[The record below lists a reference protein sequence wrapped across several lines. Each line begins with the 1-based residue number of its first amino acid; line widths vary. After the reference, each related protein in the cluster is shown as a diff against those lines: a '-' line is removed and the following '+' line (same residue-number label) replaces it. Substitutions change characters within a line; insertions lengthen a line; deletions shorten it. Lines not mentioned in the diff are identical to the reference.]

1 MRFVPLPYPSVSTVK
16 QWRLQGKTQEEN
28 GIVPKGTFQKA
39 ELWQAWTVSNMSDCI
54 WLRNRMGIRYAFL
67 EDPILMGMLAAKSA
81 KGLTARVKKESIAE
95 AVEKAHQSQMQ
106 GTADQEARAMIG
118 PRGGLPTLRSDL
130 LRLAA
135 LLHVHIGEKDTVP
148 VIKEKLK
155 PMVEALKGRTPA
167 ADSRA
172 SSSTAQPPP
181 VRPTSAPVQKPA
193 AKPPPRAIQSFTPQ
207 PCEVLHQT
215 RSMAALEQL
224 LKQVSAAVEQI
235 KDQPYSM
242 QTQGTMPQ
250 QYSLEQ
256 ASDVSMNDLDAEAQ
270 RQLMEDAALSMEAV
284 YEEKLEA
291 QYGEWGM
298 LELTPEQ
305 KERAWEK
312 HRRDQLSRFGVE
324 TAKINQALQTE
335 FENEM
340 NSFVNDEVFVHAIDF
355 TTCLKPLN
363 SSVNLEEIL
372 EKGRILMRFALELAA
387 IQHEAGRHYILEN
400 PQPSAAWKEPDMV
413 KFLDEFE
420 AKVAN
425 LHQCQFG
432 LRSLRGGLHRKAT
445 RVASSSFPVV
455 ALLDGRVC
463 DRSHGH
469 DPVIGGRVVTERAGH
484 YPGPLARAFVVGMER
499 QFNSEVAPRASEVL
513 AVSHGEDADEDGES
527 SGIYFPDSETDEE
540 DGTKT
545 PNAKIPASVR
555 AAIARLHDNTGHRSN
570 RRLAR
575 ALAISGAPAAAIQ
588 AAKEHKC
595 SICAERA
602 PPKSQRVGSLPQPR
616 DVSDQVHIDLLEAED
631 CKGTKYYIIHAT
643 DFCTRFQMSEL
654 LERKTA
660 GAVVNFLKTRWWPI
674 FGPMRT
680 LVADQGLLV
689 AVEQGSE
696 GNTGANAYISFKGQL
711 TKCSLEHVRRAS
723 PMEQIV
729 AGDWEE
735 AIREAVAS
743 ALRDMTRSGLPARPQ
758 EVHDQPI
765 PEESEWPPVPISES
779 ESPSTES
786 PDGEPLPAH
795 PAFPT
800 VGETPPVKPRER
812 QPSSDLPPVHPREM
826 VNALQS
832 GTEASVSRLPSHS
845 GVMASRLTTP
855 MTRQN
860 TPMAAPPLFAGA
872 SSSSAGVL
880 GAQIERARLLEKR
893 PAEMETEEL
902 RSLASSQ
909 AAFEQPVGQPGGES
923 ELHDTLVV
931 SKEDVMSVLEQGDKV
946 HPLIKLYCEACVDR
960 ANPLDAQVHD
970 HGTWDGRWGLPSR
983 SEFLARKKLGLMWP
997 CGADELHEANAVQA
1011 ARKEYYWRAMTPDQ
1025 KAAFRVAAEA
1035 GWSVW
1040 ETNEAVEVLDDKTSQ
1055 RIRADLKAKKEDCKI
1070 LTPRWVFT
1078 DKHDGLR
1085 TKENNLGLKANARL
1099 VVPGFKDVLSFS
1111 LRKDA
1116 PTASRLSQ
1124 HLVFSYVAS
1133 YFKDHGWRLMSCDV
1147 KSAFLKGDPY
1157 MDGTRELFIEN
1168 TKGLHGEPQLPFGA
1182 SCLARVRK
1190 GVFGLS
1196 DAPRQWYLRL
1206 HRALTELGWER
1217 NVMDAACWMLW
1228 DAERKTLLGIC
1239 LSHVD
1244 DLLVGGGET
1253 ARNSILSLEKVL
1265 GFGSVEHNSFNYCGK
1280 RISQDLT
1287 SGVVTVTMKEYHENV
1302 RPAVVPLH
1310 RRADPNALLTSSEQ
1324 KQLRALLG
1332 SLQWLVAQARID
1344 QGFALSTLQGEQPQT
1359 VGTLLRCNLLLKQ
1372 MKLTASFGL
1381 TFRPMCLED
1390 AGVMVITDSSL
1401 GNVTKEGST
1410 IGSVEKRVFS
1420 QSSYMVLLADK
1431 KLMSGEEGQ
1440 FCLLDGRS
1448 HRLSRVCRSTYAAEL
1463 LGAEEAFD
1471 CGQFIR
1477 GVLASFRGFPME
1489 NRFVE
1494 SIMDLVPLS
1503 VVVDAKDV
1511 HDKCNS
1517 DSTCGAQ
1524 KSLAFAVAWMRS
1536 VLRRPRT
1543 SLRWTATENMIVDG
1557 GTKFMDMHHMRTILN
1572 RGRWS
1577 VKFNVDFIKGKSKG
1591 TKGKPAAALS
1601 EGNLPGEPLPVSHPV
1616 FPYLHQLG
1624 DRPGWHFDGDLAINV
1639 ARDAK
1644 SFRSPAPRCDVKK
1657 FHLRSTFGR
1666 FDHEAGASEWRAL
1679 EEEVD
1684 LNQLANLQQ
1693 LIGAT
1698 VTLFGAAVRPLF
1710 ISGTGAAVSGQ
1721 EWRVRSLVKSSYL
1734 GWNPQ
1739 GWRAFMREMQWW
1751 MSALDLEGTKKY
1763 NLAARWLLRQSG
1775 IVRQR
1780 GEEFSPADLEYQRE
1794 ITATDP
1800 VTEEVV
1806 VITPEDP
1813 LAGLHKLLRALE
1825 GINGKT
1831 VLDKRG
1837 DLRNAF
1843 YLELRRRPGERL
1855 AEFCTRFRS
1864 AVADLKAEGV
1874 VLPSSELGWFLKQKL
1889 GLDAIRVQ
1897 LLETALQGKE
1907 SYEETELEVLRL
1919 FRDLHV
1925 EEEEPHEETHEDE
1938 PDEQYSLEEVLQ
1950 AEAEILATELEE
1962 AVDDGIGPD
1971 IIQDVEE
1978 TVESAAEALLTM
1990 REARSK
1996 LAEVRKDR
2004 GYGKASTGADSPKGK
2019 MANKKSKLPCFDC
2032 NQLGHWAGDPE
2043 CKNPGAGLGRKS
2055 PKKHPKSVKV
2065 VETMNTEHVV
2075 ADPTLLPAVDG
2086 NGALAVS
2093 CVSRN
2098 LKLSDVFHAPNSKEV
2113 HAVHTGL
2120 TADKRLAGALDSA
2133 CNRTVTGSEWLH
2145 SFLRCLEHAPQA
2157 VRDLVQSSP
2166 EHEVFRFGDGGTQV
2180 SSTRWRIPVMLGD
2193 TVLCVWVSEV
2203 PVPSLGLLLGRDFLE
2218 SVGANMS
2225 FANRVIQFEY
2235 LKCHALPL
2243 KQLAA
2248 GHYML
2253 RLLPSHWAVLWL
2265 TMLAAKAAHSAG
2277 REDNETRQHVRWT
2290 RMVARLAAR
2299 QAWHLWGVF
2308 LWLVRRPSMRFV
2320 PLPYPSVSTVKQWRL
2335 QGKTQEENGIVPK
2348 GTFQKAE
2355 LWQAWTVSNMSDC
2368 IWLRNRMGIR
2378 YAFLEDPI
2386 LMGMLAAKSAKGL
2399 TARVKK
2405 ESIAEAVEKAHQ
2417 SQMQGTADQEA
2428 RAMIGPRGGLP
2439 TLRSDLLRLAA
2450 LLHVHIGEKDTVPV
2464 IKEKL
2469 KPMVEALKGRTPAAD
2484 SRASS
2489 STAQPPPVRP
2499 TSAPVQKPAAKPP
2512 PRAIQSFTPQP
2523 CEVLHQTR
2531 SMAALEQLLKQVSA
2545 AVEQIKDQPYSMQ
2558 TQGTMPQQYSLEQA
2572 SDVSMNDLDAE
2583 AQRQLMEDAAL
2594 SMEAVYEEKLEAQY
2608 GEWGMLELTPEQK
2621 ERVLDP

>member
-1 MRFVPLPYPSVSTVK
+1 MADEDKNGGSGAWSRVPTWDGNPQGWRAFMREMQWWMSALDLEGTKKYNLAARWLLRQSGIVRQRGEEFSPADLEYQREITATDPVTGEVVVITPEDPLAGLHKLLRALEGINGKTVLDKRGDLRNAFYLELRRRPGERLAEFCTRFRSAVADLKAEGVVLPSSELGWFLKQKLGLDAIRVQLLETALQGKESYEETELEVLRLFRDLHAADPLVRKGPPSDGHRNPILNKFMSQQHHQQYRNPSSKSSYAPSTAPSGSSFGSSRMSTSYRSDRPFPRKPQQRQAFAAEVEEEEPHEETHEDEPDEQYSLEEVLQAEAEILATELEEAVDDGIGPDIIQDVEETVESAAEALLTMREARSKLAEVRKDRGYGKASTGKMANKKSKLPCFDCNQLGHWAGDPECKNPGAGLGRKSPKKHPKSVKVVETMNTEHVVADPALLPAVDGNEALAVSCVSRNLKLSDVFHAPNSKEVHAVHTGLTADKRLVGALDSACNRTVTGSEWLHSFLRCLEHAPQAVRDLVQSSPEHEVFRFGDGGTQVSSTRWRIPVMLGDTVLCVWVSEVPVPSLGLLLGRDFLESVGANMSFANRVIQFEYLKCHALPLKQLAAGHYMLRLLPSHWAGLGTQKWRRLGIDGVVELQMSMQEWLKVK
-16 QWRLQGKTQEEN
+16 LVDKKHASLQDKLGTYGGKTQEEN

-181 VRPTSAPVQKPA
+181 VRLTSAPVQKPA

-250 QYSLEQ
+250 QHSLEQ

-355 TTCLKPLN
+355 TTCLKPSSSVSQSTSSLRASTSQSSSSAPPFVSEVYTNTQRVMREAARRGHRVGTPMSLETGWNFLDADHREAAKRLVRKEKPYFLMIAFPCGPFGPLLRLN

-499 QFNSEVAPRASEVL
+499 QFNSEV
-513 AVSHGEDADEDGES
+513 
-527 SGIYFPDSETDEE
+527 E

-680 LVADQGLLV
+680 LVADQGREFILWELQDFCSRHSVRAEMARSRNSTIADVPEPGSIVYFFRFQKYNNKNTGSKRRLALRKWHGPGLLV

-743 ALRDMTRSGLPARPQ
+743 ALHDMTRSGLPARPQ

-909 AAFEQPVGQPGGES
+909 AAFERPVGQPGCEP

-1025 KAAFRVAAEA
+1025 KAALRVAAEA

-1070 LTPRWVFT
+1070 LTPRC
-1078 DKHDGLR
+1078 
-1085 TKENNLGLKANARL
+1085 
-1099 VVPGFKDVLSFS
+1099 S
-1111 LRKDA
+1111 LA
-1116 PTASRLSQ
+1116 
-1124 HLVFSYVAS
+1124 
-1133 YFKDHGWRLMSCDV
+1133 
-1147 KSAFLKGDPY
+1147 
-1157 MDGTRELFIEN
+1157 
-1168 TKGLHGEPQLPFGA
+1168 
-1182 SCLARVRK
+1182 
-1190 GVFGLS
+1190 
-1196 DAPRQWYLRL
+1196 
-1206 HRALTELGWER
+1206 
-1217 NVMDAACWMLW
+1217 
-1228 DAERKTLLGIC
+1228 
-1239 LSHVD
+1239 
-1244 DLLVGGGET
+1244 
-1253 ARNSILSLEKVL
+1253 
-1265 GFGSVEHNSFNYCGK
+1265 
-1280 RISQDLT
+1280 
-1287 SGVVTVTMKEYHENV
+1287 
-1302 RPAVVPLH
+1302 
-1310 RRADPNALLTSSEQ
+1310 
-1324 KQLRALLG
+1324 
-1332 SLQWLVAQARID
+1332 
-1344 QGFALSTLQGEQPQT
+1344 
-1359 VGTLLRCNLLLKQ
+1359 
-1372 MKLTASFGL
+1372 
-1381 TFRPMCLED
+1381 
-1390 AGVMVITDSSL
+1390 
-1401 GNVTKEGST
+1401 
-1410 IGSVEKRVFS
+1410 
-1420 QSSYMVLLADK
+1420 
-1431 KLMSGEEGQ
+1431 
-1440 FCLLDGRS
+1440 
-1448 HRLSRVCRSTYAAEL
+1448 
-1463 LGAEEAFD
+1463 LGA
-1471 CGQFIR
+1471 
-1477 GVLASFRGFPME
+1477 
-1489 NRFVE
+1489 
-1494 SIMDLVPLS
+1494 
-1503 VVVDAKDV
+1503 
-1511 HDKCNS
+1511 
-1517 DSTCGAQ
+1517 
-1524 KSLAFAVAWMRS
+1524 
-1536 VLRRPRT
+1536 
-1543 SLRWTATENMIVDG
+1543 
-1557 GTKFMDMHHMRTILN
+1557 
-1572 RGRWS
+1572 
-1577 VKFNVDFIKGKSKG
+1577 
-1591 TKGKPAAALS
+1591 
-1601 EGNLPGEPLPVSHPV
+1601 
-1616 FPYLHQLG
+1616 
-1624 DRPGWHFDGDLAINV
+1624 
-1639 ARDAK
+1639 
-1644 SFRSPAPRCDVKK
+1644 
-1657 FHLRSTFGR
+1657 
-1666 FDHEAGASEWRAL
+1666 
-1679 EEEVD
+1679 
-1684 LNQLANLQQ
+1684 
-1693 LIGAT
+1693 
-1698 VTLFGAAVRPLF
+1698 
-1710 ISGTGAAVSGQ
+1710 
-1721 EWRVRSLVKSSYL
+1721 
-1734 GWNPQ
+1734 
-1739 GWRAFMREMQWW
+1739 
-1751 MSALDLEGTKKY
+1751 
-1763 NLAARWLLRQSG
+1763 
-1775 IVRQR
+1775 
-1780 GEEFSPADLEYQRE
+1780 
-1794 ITATDP
+1794 
-1800 VTEEVV
+1800 
-1806 VITPEDP
+1806 
-1813 LAGLHKLLRALE
+1813 
-1825 GINGKT
+1825 
-1831 VLDKRG
+1831 
-1837 DLRNAF
+1837 
-1843 YLELRRRPGERL
+1843 
-1855 AEFCTRFRS
+1855 
-1864 AVADLKAEGV
+1864 
-1874 VLPSSELGWFLKQKL
+1874 
-1889 GLDAIRVQ
+1889 
-1897 LLETALQGKE
+1897 
-1907 SYEETELEVLRL
+1907 
-1919 FRDLHV
+1919 
-1925 EEEEPHEETHEDE
+1925 
-1938 PDEQYSLEEVLQ
+1938 
-1950 AEAEILATELEE
+1950 
-1962 AVDDGIGPD
+1962 
-1971 IIQDVEE
+1971 
-1978 TVESAAEALLTM
+1978 
-1990 REARSK
+1990 
-1996 LAEVRKDR
+1996 
-2004 GYGKASTGADSPKGK
+2004 
-2019 MANKKSKLPCFDC
+2019 
-2032 NQLGHWAGDPE
+2032 
-2043 CKNPGAGLGRKS
+2043 
-2055 PKKHPKSVKV
+2055 
-2065 VETMNTEHVV
+2065 
-2075 ADPTLLPAVDG
+2075 
-2086 NGALAVS
+2086 
-2093 CVSRN
+2093 
-2098 LKLSDVFHAPNSKEV
+2098 
-2113 HAVHTGL
+2113 
-2120 TADKRLAGALDSA
+2120 
-2133 CNRTVTGSEWLH
+2133 
-2145 SFLRCLEHAPQA
+2145 
-2157 VRDLVQSSP
+2157 
-2166 EHEVFRFGDGGTQV
+2166 
-2180 SSTRWRIPVMLGD
+2180 
-2193 TVLCVWVSEV
+2193 
-2203 PVPSLGLLLGRDFLE
+2203 
-2218 SVGANMS
+2218 
-2225 FANRVIQFEY
+2225 
-2235 LKCHALPL
+2235 
-2243 KQLAA
+2243 
-2248 GHYML
+2248 
-2253 RLLPSHWAVLWL
+2253 
-2265 TMLAAKAAHSAG
+2265 
-2277 REDNETRQHVRWT
+2277 
-2290 RMVARLAAR
+2290 
-2299 QAWHLWGVF
+2299 
-2308 LWLVRRPSMRFV
+2308 
-2320 PLPYPSVSTVKQWRL
+2320 
-2335 QGKTQEENGIVPK
+2335 
-2348 GTFQKAE
+2348 
-2355 LWQAWTVSNMSDC
+2355 
-2368 IWLRNRMGIR
+2368 
-2378 YAFLEDPI
+2378 
-2386 LMGMLAAKSAKGL
+2386 
-2399 TARVKK
+2399 
-2405 ESIAEAVEKAHQ
+2405 
-2417 SQMQGTADQEA
+2417 
-2428 RAMIGPRGGLP
+2428 
-2439 TLRSDLLRLAA
+2439 
-2450 LLHVHIGEKDTVPV
+2450 
-2464 IKEKL
+2464 
-2469 KPMVEALKGRTPAAD
+2469 
-2484 SRASS
+2484 
-2489 STAQPPPVRP
+2489 
-2499 TSAPVQKPAAKPP
+2499 PP
-2512 PRAIQSFTPQP
+2512 PRAIHHHELLARSATQHARSAPGLRRSDLGHGAELLCGGKPVAPSCRDSMEQLRWNFAATNFQVAISACDAAGAADLARQLLRRWPCWSLEGFNSAVSAQRGIYWQQALELLDRAEELQLQLDLITYSAAISACQRHWHCGLELLGRLQREGLTANAVVWTTCLRACVLGEQWQAALDLFEQMQSQKQLTLLAFCDLFSALAERSSVLAATRIGDLGRQQQWPRALELFRETCQEDWSNTISCNAVINALAKSSQWQRALSFLQRTLQP
-2523 CEVLHQTR
+2523 DVVSYSTVMSAMERASEWLIAFQCLSEMERQEVQPNTISYNAALSACEKSQEWSWALLLMVSMGTVGIQADVVTVSATLSALEKGSRWRGAHRLLGAMPLQALQPDVICQNAAIRSSTGHLVWSSACDLLRALTR
-2531 SMAALEQLLKQVSA
+2531 ASLQPSRNSFNAVISACASGDEWQLSLCLLEEMRTSVVADAVSFSAAMAALEAQSLWHVALALLA
-2545 AVEQIKDQPYSMQ
+2545 AARSGHGGRMRGRTREELK
-2558 TQGTMPQQYSLEQA
+2558 T
-2572 SDVSMNDLDAE
+2572 LDAVCFNSAVQVCAAARRWAE
-2583 AQRQLMEDAAL
+2583 A
-2594 SMEAVYEEKLEAQY
+2594 
-2608 GEWGMLELTPEQK
+2608 LELFGDLSQLFGPTKLALDACLDACLEVWPQAFHLLATATSSSTSSCDPHSHVSRHLRLELQPQDEVSYGLLFNALETSGAWEAAIQALHDLTREQVRPNAIMFGRCMSCGGHLTPKHWLNEMIRQGVELHCFAYTACIKSASTWAEAILLYEDLLERDLKPDLVIFSSLVEACERAGGPGAPGRQSPREPHWDPGWAAQLEEQMVCDLAELSLT
-2621 ERVLDP
+2621 ERSRSRW

>member
-1 MRFVPLPYPSVSTVK
+1 QEWRVRSLVKSSYLGWNPQGWRAFMREMQWWMSALDLEGTKKYNLAARWLLRQSGIVRQRGEEFSPADLEYQREITATDPVTEEVVVITPEDPLAGLHKLLRALEGINGKTVLDKRGDLRNAFYLELRRRPGERLAEFCTRFRSAVADLKAEGVVLPSSELGWFLKQKLGLDAIRVQLLETALQGKESYEETELEVLRLFRDLRVEEEEPHEETHEDEPDEQYSLEEVLQAEAEILATELEEAVDDGIGPDIIQDVEETVESAAEALLTMREARSKLAEVRKDRGYGKASTGADSPKGKMANKKSKLPCFDCNQLGHWAGDPECKNPGAGLGRKSPKKHPKSVKVVETMNTEHVVADPTLLPAVDGNGALAVSCVSRNLKLSDVFHAPNSKEVHAVHTGLTADKRLVGALDSACNRTVTGSEWLHSFLRCLEHAPQAVRDLVQSSPEHEVFRFGDGGTQVSSTRWRIPVMLGDTVLCVWVSEVPVPSLGLLLGRDFLESVGANMSFANRVIQFEYLKCHALPLKQLAAGHYMLRLLPSHWAVLWLTMLAAKAAHSAGREDNETRQHVRWTRMVARLAARQAWHLWGVFLWLVRRPSMRFVPLPYPSVSTVK

-425 LHQCQFG
+425 FHQCQFG

-909 AAFEQPVGQPGGES
+909 AAFEQPVGQPGGEP

-1471 CGQFIR
+1471 CDQFIR

-1698 VTLFGAAVRPLF
+1698 
-1710 ISGTGAAVSGQ
+1710 
-1721 EWRVRSLVKSSYL
+1721 
-1734 GWNPQ
+1734 
-1739 GWRAFMREMQWW
+1739 
-1751 MSALDLEGTKKY
+1751 
-1763 NLAARWLLRQSG
+1763 
-1775 IVRQR
+1775 
-1780 GEEFSPADLEYQRE
+1780 
-1794 ITATDP
+1794 
-1800 VTEEVV
+1800 
-1806 VITPEDP
+1806 
-1813 LAGLHKLLRALE
+1813 
-1825 GINGKT
+1825 
-1831 VLDKRG
+1831 
-1837 DLRNAF
+1837 
-1843 YLELRRRPGERL
+1843 
-1855 AEFCTRFRS
+1855 
-1864 AVADLKAEGV
+1864 
-1874 VLPSSELGWFLKQKL
+1874 
-1889 GLDAIRVQ
+1889 
-1897 LLETALQGKE
+1897 
-1907 SYEETELEVLRL
+1907 
-1919 FRDLHV
+1919 
-1925 EEEEPHEETHEDE
+1925 
-1938 PDEQYSLEEVLQ
+1938 
-1950 AEAEILATELEE
+1950 
-1962 AVDDGIGPD
+1962 
-1971 IIQDVEE
+1971 
-1978 TVESAAEALLTM
+1978 
-1990 REARSK
+1990 
-1996 LAEVRKDR
+1996 
-2004 GYGKASTGADSPKGK
+2004 
-2019 MANKKSKLPCFDC
+2019 
-2032 NQLGHWAGDPE
+2032 
-2043 CKNPGAGLGRKS
+2043 
-2055 PKKHPKSVKV
+2055 
-2065 VETMNTEHVV
+2065 
-2075 ADPTLLPAVDG
+2075 
-2086 NGALAVS
+2086 
-2093 CVSRN
+2093 
-2098 LKLSDVFHAPNSKEV
+2098 
-2113 HAVHTGL
+2113 
-2120 TADKRLAGALDSA
+2120 
-2133 CNRTVTGSEWLH
+2133 
-2145 SFLRCLEHAPQA
+2145 
-2157 VRDLVQSSP
+2157 
-2166 EHEVFRFGDGGTQV
+2166 
-2180 SSTRWRIPVMLGD
+2180 
-2193 TVLCVWVSEV
+2193 
-2203 PVPSLGLLLGRDFLE
+2203 
-2218 SVGANMS
+2218 
-2225 FANRVIQFEY
+2225 
-2235 LKCHALPL
+2235 
-2243 KQLAA
+2243 
-2248 GHYML
+2248 
-2253 RLLPSHWAVLWL
+2253 
-2265 TMLAAKAAHSAG
+2265 
-2277 REDNETRQHVRWT
+2277 
-2290 RMVARLAAR
+2290 
-2299 QAWHLWGVF
+2299 
-2308 LWLVRRPSMRFV
+2308 
-2320 PLPYPSVSTVKQWRL
+2320 
-2335 QGKTQEENGIVPK
+2335 
-2348 GTFQKAE
+2348 
-2355 LWQAWTVSNMSDC
+2355 
-2368 IWLRNRMGIR
+2368 
-2378 YAFLEDPI
+2378 
-2386 LMGMLAAKSAKGL
+2386 
-2399 TARVKK
+2399 
-2405 ESIAEAVEKAHQ
+2405 
-2417 SQMQGTADQEA
+2417 
-2428 RAMIGPRGGLP
+2428 
-2439 TLRSDLLRLAA
+2439 
-2450 LLHVHIGEKDTVPV
+2450 
-2464 IKEKL
+2464 
-2469 KPMVEALKGRTPAAD
+2469 
-2484 SRASS
+2484 
-2489 STAQPPPVRP
+2489 
-2499 TSAPVQKPAAKPP
+2499 
-2512 PRAIQSFTPQP
+2512 
-2523 CEVLHQTR
+2523 
-2531 SMAALEQLLKQVSA
+2531 
-2545 AVEQIKDQPYSMQ
+2545 
-2558 TQGTMPQQYSLEQA
+2558 
-2572 SDVSMNDLDAE
+2572 
-2583 AQRQLMEDAAL
+2583 
-2594 SMEAVYEEKLEAQY
+2594 
-2608 GEWGMLELTPEQK
+2608 
-2621 ERVLDP
+2621 